1 MSRQFFSCLF
11 LITMSGL
18 MAFISRYVCIGI
30 SHKIVMLSFSVTVW
44 GSCSYHFWFVFGL
57 EPSSLKPLV
66 GHLMVHIFKSPLLFL
81 GIAHALVYLPI
92 FVSIDLGHGA
102 LLSVYLFWHRHLELQ
117 SQVPVFH

>member
-1 MSRQFFSCLF
+1 MLL
-11 LITMSGL
+11 LIVVALDGL
-18 MAFISRYVCIGI
+18 IVGI
-30 SHKIVMLSFSVTVW
+30 NDEAL
-44 GSCSYHFWFVFGL
+44 CFGL